1 MKVTHLGL
9 SQHGYPY
16 QYRIDIPR
24 DNLTKLEEVYDWVV
38 ETGLRCCLLPGIVY
52 VPDLKDA
59 TLFILRW
66 S

>member
-9 SQHGYPY
+9 NQHGYPY
-16 QYRIDIPR
+16 QYRIKIPR
-24 DNLTKLEEVYDWVV
+24 DNLTRLEEVHDWAV
-38 ETGLRCCLLPGIVY
+38 ETGFRCCILPGAVY